1 MHLYI
6 DVYVPFVMLWRQKAS
21 SARSQED
28 PGYKAAAPGGTIRAH
43 DGISW
48 TRDTAGHGSK
58 QSCHHH
64 EPALSCSEG
73 FTTNNAVQ
81 KVFSS
86 PLQEG
91 LFQEHTPVN
100 GLELCTLPDQLK
112 QPFTYMPSAAAY
124 L

>member
-6 DVYVPFVMLWRQKAS
+6 DVYVPFIMLWRQKAS

-28 PGYKAAAPGGTIRAH
+28 PGNKAEAPGGTIRAH
-43 DGISW
+43 DGLSW

-58 QSCHHH
+58 QSCHHQ
-64 EPALSCSEG
+64 EPAPSCSEG
-73 FTTNNAVQ
+73 FTVMLS
-81 KVFSS
+81 KRSF
-86 PLQEG
+86 PLPPQEG

-112 QPFTYMPSAAAY
+112 QPFTYTPSAAAY